1 MGNGHYIDSKENR
14 MAYLMMKQME
24 DQGLTEYEA
33 RKVVEA
39 LSRMLEVNSTKQ
51 KLTIHFQYEEEVNT
65 YFSDSCF
72 ST

>member
-1 MGNGHYIDSKENR
+1 MGSGHYIDNKENR
-14 MAYLMMKQME
+14 IAYLMMKQME

-33 RKVVEA
+33 GKVVES
-39 LSRMLEVNSTKQ
+39 LSRMLEVNSAKQ
-51 KLTIHFQYEEEVNT
+51 KLTVHFQYEDEVNT